1 MSSSGKLKERE
12 LSLADGMEFTR
23 RYLPSEWEER
33 WRREKERRKRMMED
47 SGEEGIEQDERE
59 LRRIVAYN
67 DSRMGLMSG
76 GGAEV
81 RARGATQERTGE
93 LVNQQALWSESH
105 DHIYSS
111 ETYPRDVFTVLK
123 EFWDSSVLTDLTLIT
138 RCGKRFQVHS
148 LVLAAVSSFIRER
161 LTAECR
167 EGSDGD
173 EDLVVGVKWVTLGPE
188 VDPVGLKAVVE
199 FAYTGAV
206 LSVNEDGIALVKA
219 AAQALGVHR
228 LLDLNNKN
236 KRMTEI
242 RASQEE
248 EQHILPTE
256 EMKITLQSMKNLWA
270 ERVSCDVTLDV
281 GGALF
286 DGQ

>member
-1 MSSSGKLKERE
+1 
-12 LSLADGMEFTR
+12 MEFTR

-33 WRREKERRKRMMED
+33 WRREKERRKRLIED

-81 RARGATQERTGE
+81 SQEGTGQ
-93 LVNQQALWSESH
+93 LMNKQALWSEGH
-105 DHIYSS
+105 EHTYRS

-123 EFWDSSVLTDLTLIT
+123 EFWHSSVLTDLTLIT
-138 RCGKRFQVHS
+138 RCEKRFHVHA
-148 LVLAAVSSFIRER
+148 LILAAVSAFIQER
-161 LTAECR
+161 LTTECC

-173 EDLVVGVKWVTLGPE
+173 EDLSVRVKRVTLGPE
-188 VDPVGLKAVVE
+188 VHPVGLKAVLE

-206 LSVNEDGIALVKA
+206 LSLNNDSVALIKA

-228 LLDLNNKN
+228 LLELCHKN

-248 EQHILPTE
+248 EQHVLPTE
-256 EMKITLQSMKNLWA
+256 EMKITLQSMKYLWA

-281 GGALF
+281 DGAFF

>member
-1 MSSSGKLKERE
+1 MI
-12 LSLADGMEFTR
+12 
-23 RYLPSEWEER
+23 
-33 WRREKERRKRMMED
+33 ED
-47 SGEEGIEQDERE
+47 RGEEGMEQDERE

-81 RARGATQERTGE
+81 RMRGAGQEGTGE
-93 LVNQQALWSESH
+93 LVYKQALWSEGH
-105 DHIYSS
+105 EHTYSS

-123 EFWDSSVLTDLTLIT
+123 ELWDSSVLTDLTLIT
-138 RCGKRFQVHS
+138 RCEKRFQVHS

-161 LTAECR
+161 LTTEWR
-167 EGSDGD
+167 EGPDSD
-173 EDLVVGVKWVTLGPE
+173 EDLIVRVKRVTLGPE

-206 LSVNEDGIALVKA
+206 LSLNEDGVALIKA

-228 LLDLNNKN
+228 LLGLCDKN
-236 KRMTEI
+236 TSMTES

-248 EQHILPTE
+248 ERHILPTE
-256 EMKITLQSMKNLWA
+256 EMRVTLQSMKYLWA